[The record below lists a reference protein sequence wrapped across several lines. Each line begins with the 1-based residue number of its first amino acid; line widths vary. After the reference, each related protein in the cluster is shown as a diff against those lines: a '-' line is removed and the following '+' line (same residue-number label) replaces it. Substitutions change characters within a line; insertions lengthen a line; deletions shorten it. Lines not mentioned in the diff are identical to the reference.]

1 MSNISTGYG
10 IPFNLFLATV
20 VALTFAGTGSN
31 SVLSSDIPIIGI
43 AIALIIQEIVLVQ
56 WLSRGANLQ
65 YEERLLGLQV
75 STQTRLKYL
84 FLPFI
89 SLSILGLILYTI
101 SSRDFSL
108 IGGVRVVCVSVILT
122 LCLDPLIGLKGKGP
136 VALLGAGLAY
146 IVVLNAGFSGHER
159 TAEWLSE
166 YISQLAGE
174 GIVVGVLTYLVLSSR
189 WTYYRL
195 FCFEE
200 MNDWKRSVFD
210 TFIPFT
216 FMAIGAAAEF
226 YDFLLLIYTGE

>member
-1 MSNISTGYG
+1 M
-10 IPFNLFLATV
+10 
-20 VALTFAGTGSN
+20 
-31 SVLSSDIPIIGI
+31 
-43 AIALIIQEIVLVQ
+43 
-56 WLSRGANLQ
+56 
-65 YEERLLGLQV
+65 
-75 STQTRLKYL
+75 
-84 FLPFI
+84 
-89 SLSILGLILYTI
+89 
-101 SSRDFSL
+101 
-108 IGGVRVVCVSVILT
+108 
-122 LCLDPLIGLKGKGP
+122 IGLKGKGP

-226 YDFLLLIYTGE
+226 YDFLLLLYTGE